1 MNNRLPR
8 SLIVI
13 TILTGGITLLI
24 LGIILFSFFSP
35 DVKDTTSN
43 TTPTSAVITN
53 AVSKK
58 EFPQN
63 PSNEYTK
70 SIQEAEK
77 TSSDFFTQEKKVG
90 ALLSKLPYAATS
102 LTLTYDY
109 KKNTYVATIVQAKK
123 EAGDQE
129 LTEFLKENGVERSWI
144 RELVIIY
151 K

>member
-1 MNNRLPR
+1 M
-8 SLIVI
+8 
-13 TILTGGITLLI
+13 

-35 DVKDTTSN
+35 DVKNTTSK
-43 TTPTSAVITN
+43 TTPTSAVITHT
-53 AVSKK
+53 VSKK

-63 PSNEYTK
+63 PSSEYAK
-70 SIQEAEK
+70 SIREAELRN
-77 TSSDFFTQEKKVG
+77 SDFFTHEKKVG
-90 ALLSKLPYAATS
+90 ALLSKLPYTATS
-102 LTLTYDY
+102 LTLMYDY
-109 KKNTYVATIVQAKK
+109 KKNTYVATITLAKK